1 MRKKIILGIVI
12 LAAIVGAV
20 YFNKNYAVLEGQYGN
35 HFAVRVDT
43 AWILDKNG
51 NNKIVKCTPNLKKL
65 TKLEK
70 LWLAADENMN
80 LDCLSEMEELY
91 SLEIFYFD
99 GYCGRLETL
108 PELPNLRNVALFD
121 ALDNEDTFTIFAENK
136 YVQYLELRYFDYVD
150 FNSLNYF
157 KKLRTLELW
166 NVVNGLTEEQIEEL
180 QSRGINVEIV

>member
-1 MRKKIILGIVI
+1 M
-12 LAAIVGAV
+12 
-20 YFNKNYAVLEGQYGN
+20 
-35 HFAVRVDT
+35 
-43 AWILDKNG
+43 
-51 NNKIVKCTPNLKKL
+51 
-65 TKLEK
+65 
-70 LWLAADENMN
+70 
-80 LDCLSEMEELY
+80 
-91 SLEIFYFD
+91 
-99 GYCGRLETL
+99 